1 MEKKMTLKEV
11 LKVVEESMVK
21 TCNSYAKENMGKATA
36 IHDAYLCVEEALTKE
51 FKDETKTQGA

>member
-36 IHDAYLCVEEALTKE
+36 IHDAYLCVEAALTQK
-51 FKDETKTQGA
+51 FKINNE

>member
-1 MEKKMTLKEV
+1 MTLKEV